1 MRFYMLYIYLL
12 SISPIWNDTD
22 EKLLPFI
29 SPSRRERIA
38 KYHYDKDR
46 KLSLYA
52 ALLVR
57 MQLNKLTNIPNTELS
72 FSYGQYQKP
81 YFQPDRHLHFNIPH
95 THNKILCAITSQPV
109 GVDIEKKSTAPVEI
123 MKLVFHPT
131 EIEYVQSSLTE
142 ADKLTRFYTIWT
154 KKEALTKCIG
164 TGLTDD
170 ISTVNTLA
178 ACFTPNFHTWINKE
192 YICSVYCNP
201 IPKRDSYFL
210 LSESDIHHF
219 FLV

>member
-1 MRFYMLYIYLL
+1 M
-12 SISPIWNDTD
+12 
-22 EKLLPFI
+22 
-29 SPSRRERIA
+29 
-38 KYHYDKDR
+38 
-46 KLSLYA
+46 
-52 ALLVR
+52 
-57 MQLNKLTNIPNTELS
+57 NKLTNIPNTELS

-81 YFQPDRHLHFNIPH
+81 YFQTDRDLHFNISH
-95 THNKILCAITSQPV
+95 THNKILCAISSQPV
-109 GVDIEKKSTAPVEI
+109 GVDIEKKTTAPVEI
-123 MKLVFHPT
+123 MKLVFHPA

-178 ACFTPNFHTWINKE
+178 ACYTPNFHTWINEE

-201 IPKRDSYFL
+201 IHKIDSYFL
-210 LSESDIHHF
+210 LSESDIHQF

>member
-1 MRFYMLYIYLL
+1 MEFYMLKIYLL

-22 EKLLPFI
+22 KKLLTFV
-29 SPSRRERIA
+29 SPYRRERIA

-57 MQLNKLTNIPNTELS
+57 MQLNKLTNIPNNELS

-81 YFQPDRHLHFNIPH
+81 YFQTDSNLHFNISH
-95 THNKILCAITSQPV
+95 THNKILCAISSQSV
-109 GVDIEKKSTAPVEI
+109 GVDIEKKLTPPLEI
-123 MKLVFHPT
+123 MKLIFHPA
-131 EIEYVQSSLTE
+131 EIEYVQSSPTE

-154 KKEALTKCIG
+154 KKEALTKCNGI
-164 TGLTDD
+164 GLTGD
-170 ISTVNTLA
+170 ISSINTLLPYYI
-178 ACFTPNFHTWINKE
+178 PNFQTWINEK
-192 YICSVYCNP
+192 YIYSVYSNAVHQ
-201 IPKRDSYFL
+201 IDDFFL
-210 LSESDIHHF
+210 LSESDIHQF

>member
-1 MRFYMLYIYLL
+1 MLYIYLL

-81 YFQPDRHLHFNIPH
+81 YFQTDRDLHFNISH
-95 THNKILCAITSQPV
+95 THNKILCAISSQPV
-109 GVDIEKKSTAPVEI
+109 GVDIEKKI
-123 MKLVFHPT
+123 
-131 EIEYVQSSLTE
+131 
-142 ADKLTRFYTIWT
+142 D
-154 KKEALTKCIG
+154 
-164 TGLTDD
+164 
-170 ISTVNTLA
+170 
-178 ACFTPNFHTWINKE
+178 
-192 YICSVYCNP
+192 CSG
-201 IPKRDSYFL
+201 
-210 LSESDIHHF
+210 
-219 FLV
+219 